1 MSVSTAVPRTINE
14 AASPFAGD
22 AAPPS
27 AGAATS
33 PGTKAVGVFVAM
45 MLVLGSFALIGYTQW
60 WVPREQAQ
68 QRAQVEYG
76 HCLQDVKVYKGK
88 KSYKSRL
95 AQCDRFV
102 EK

>member
-1 MSVSTAVPRTINE
+1 MAVTEAVARAIDAAASPSAGE
-14 AASPFAGD
+14 AASR
-22 AAPPS
+22 S
-27 AGAATS
+27 ADAATS
-33 PGTKAVGVFVAM
+33 SGKKAVGFLVATL
-45 MLVLGSFALIGYTQW
+45 LVLGSFALVGYTQW

>member
-1 MSVSTAVPRTINE
+1 MSVSTAVPNTINE
-14 AASPFAGD
+14 AASTYAGD
-22 AAPPS
+22 AAPASP
-27 AGAATS
+27 GAATS
-33 PGTKAVGVFVAM
+33 SGTKAVGMFVAM